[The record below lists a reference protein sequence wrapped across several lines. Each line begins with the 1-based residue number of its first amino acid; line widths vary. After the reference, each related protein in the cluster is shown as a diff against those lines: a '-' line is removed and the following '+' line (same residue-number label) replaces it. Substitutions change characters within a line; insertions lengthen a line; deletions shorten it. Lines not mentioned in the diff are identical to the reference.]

1 MVFILEIMWKMY
13 LKTIFSNTLELF
25 LIYIRY
31 FYTDRKRVR
40 IRILNFRKSAP
51 FFWFTILRCKQQL
64 HANYFS
70 YIIKM
75 VNAQTD
81 RFMK

>member
-40 IRILNFRKSAP
+40 IQILNFRKSAP
-51 FFWFTILRCKQQL
+51 FFWFKILRCKQQL
-64 HANYFS
+64 HANYFG
-70 YIIKM
+70 YII
-75 VNAQTD
+75 
-81 RFMK
+81 